1 MLSDF
6 ELHQLSTNRK
16 IPSGKQTNVNSKSS
30 CCTVNNHMVNNLL
43 IMLSKDDVE
52 NKNVSIDQC
61 MSGINIS
68 NCISKFD
75 QNKIAS
81 PSKPKGKT
89 RRIRKL

>member
-1 MLSDF
+1 M
-6 ELHQLSTNRK
+6 TN
-16 IPSGKQTNVNSKSS
+16 INTQTNLQQSEQTNVNSKSS